1 MTETFM
7 QQIELHPFLRGLPH
21 AYVKQLE
28 GCGFPSH
35 FDPGERIFN
44 EGGPADRFFLLR
56 DGLVALET
64 AVPGRGLLVVE
75 TVGGGHVL
83 GWSWLVPPRRWHF
96 GARALERCHTIMF
109 TADSV
114 LQLCEADPAFGYEI
128 MRRFAGVMVDR
139 LQATRRRMLDLYG
152 EAVRG

>member
-1 MTETFM
+1 MSETFM
-7 QQIELHPFLRGLPH
+7 EQIELHPFLRGLAR
-21 AYVKQLE
+21 AYVKRLE

-35 FDPGERIFN
+35 FDAGEQIFD

-64 AVPGRGLLVVE
+64 AVPGRGLVVVE

-83 GWSWLVPPRRWHF
+83 GWSWLVPPHRWHF
-96 GARALERCHTIMF
+96 GARALERCHTIAF

-114 LQLCEADPAFGYEI
+114 LELCEADPVFGFQI
-128 MRRFAGVMVDR
+128 MKRFAAVMVDR
-139 LQATRRRMLDLYG
+139 LQVTRLRMLDLYG